1 MASMTTTATSGK
13 RKKQPKS
20 CLLVRLPEPILRRIF
35 VGHVVDN
42 PSCLRL
48 CRALYPI
55 ALEAVYRQ
63 VNLRSCEQMQRFAWT
78 LRRNPEC
85 GRLVLDLSLQNKR
98 ITKENPRPTEWHAT
112 AGDAG
117 AAQLLHFEASY
128 TCIVVGVGL
137 LKDIVRRLVNLDA
150 LGITGSALFS
160 PVPCRSFLEESPY
173 PRLKLLVLFR
183 TAAIVEDVL
192 PDTLGHNVALIPSLK
207 TFLLDGLSAGM
218 PTDLLNLSPT
228 SSIALRSLRLESFCL
243 MRGPLLLSEIRSVL
257 QALAIGTK
265 SVILEA
271 WFAYPRIL
279 HDVALLPPSVE
290 RLELAFGP
298 GRCVDAAEA
307 ASPSHAHAEQM
318 LELALKHGPPL
329 QPLKLVAVPWYF
341 PILADLRLEGDIIAP
356 ETFDVLL
363 SLPSLLTLTLGTHTR
378 FAAPPLIAFL
388 RANDTLKTLYLHVCV
403 CVPTAKRT
411 SSSRKTRRVPAP
423 RPVWREGFGAA
434 DAHAIVRAC
443 NEERIAVGGTFV
455 CAARVVPSERPHE
468 CRGWCK

>member
-1 MASMTTTATSGK
+1 
-13 RKKQPKS
+13 
-20 CLLVRLPEPILRRIF
+20 
-35 VGHVVDN
+35 
-42 PSCLRL
+42 
-48 CRALYPI
+48 
-55 ALEAVYRQ
+55 
-63 VNLRSCEQMQRFAWT
+63 MQRFAWT
-78 LRRNPEC
+78 LRRNPER
-85 GRLVLDLSLQNKR
+85 GRLVLDLFLQDKR

-112 AGDAG
+112 AGDTG

-128 TCIVVGVGL
+128 TSIVVGVGL

-150 LGITGSALFS
+150 LGVTGSALFS
-160 PVPCRSFLEESPY
+160 PLLCRSFLEELPY
-173 PRLKLLVLFR
+173 PRLKLLVLLR

-218 PTDLLNLSPT
+218 PTDLLNLSPA
-228 SSIALRSLRLESFCL
+228 SSIAPRSLRLESFCL
-243 MRGPLLLSEIRSVL
+243 MRGPLLLSEIRSLL
-257 QALAIGTK
+257 QALAIGIK

-271 WFAYPRIL
+271 
-279 HDVALLPPSVE
+279 
-290 RLELAFGP
+290 
-298 GRCVDAAEA
+298 C
-307 ASPSHAHAEQM
+307 HAHAERT

-363 SLPSLLTLTLGTHTR
+363 SLPSLLTPTLGAHTC
-378 FAAPPLIAFL
+378 FATPPLIASL
-388 RANDTLKTLYLHVCV
+388 RANDTLKTLYLHVCG
-403 CVPTAKRT
+403 CVPTAKRA

-443 NEERIAVGGTFV
+443 NEERVAVGGTFV
-455 CAARVVPSERPHE
+455 CAARVVPPERPHE